1 MINKDIV
8 TTIKQFL
15 KDPLKKGKLNIQFG
29 TSVLNPG
36 AGSLRILTVAFDRLF

>member
-15 KDPLKKGKLNIQFG
+15 KDPLKKKKLNIQF
-29 TSVLNPG
+29 LQE
-36 AGSLRILTVAFDRLF
+36 I